1 MSAFIIISGS
11 VDQSQEDFEFEDSAD
26 GSETIANTIDAGHIG
41 IILRDTVP
49 LGSGD
54 IDACLH
60 RLANA
65 LRERAYT

>member
-11 VDQSQEDFEFEDSAD
+11 VDQDQASFEFEDSSD
-26 GSETIANTIDAGHIG
+26 GAETIADTIDALHIG
-41 IILRDTVP
+41 IILRDDVP
-49 LGSGD
+49 LNRGD
-54 IDACLH
+54 IDACIH

>member
-11 VDQSQEDFEFEDSAD
+11 VNQDAESFEFEDSSD

-41 IILRDTVP
+41 IILRDTVAIK
-49 LGSGD
+49 SGE
-54 IDACLH
+54 IDTCIH

>member
-11 VDQSQEDFEFEDSAD
+11 VTQDQASFEFEDSAD
-26 GSETIANTIDAGHIG
+26 GSETIADTIDVEHIG
-41 IILRDTVP
+41 IILRDTV
-49 LGSGD
+49 LLNSGD
-54 IDACLH
+54 IDACIH

>member
-11 VDQSQEDFEFEDSAD
+11 VNQGQEDFEFEDSSD
-26 GSETIANTIDAGHIG
+26 GSETIADTIDALHIG
-41 IILRDTVP
+41 IILRDDVP

-54 IDACLH
+54 IDACIH

-65 LRERAYT
+65 LRERGYT

>member
-1 MSAFIIISGS
+1 MAAFIIISGS
-11 VDQSQEDFEFEDSAD
+11 VDQSQENFEFEDSAD
-26 GSETIANTIDAGHIG
+26 GSETIADTIDAGHIG

-54 IDACLH
+54 IDACIK
-60 RLANA
+60 RLADN

>member
-11 VDQSQEDFEFEDSAD
+11 VDQNKENFEFEDSAA
-26 GSETIANTIDAGHIG
+26 GAETITDTVDAGHIA
-41 IILRDTVP
+41 IILRDDVA
-49 LGSGD
+49 LKSEE
-54 IDACLH
+54 IDNCIF